1 MKNIKAKNTVKN
13 NNYKLLMDLGDEE
26 KLELISLLADSLKKF
41 NDDKRLTLG
50 KTFGA
55 FISSKSSKEL
65 ITTSRKSRTFTRKV
79 ESF

>member
-1 MKNIKAKNTVKN
+1 MKNIKTKNTVKN
-13 NNYKLLMDLGDEE
+13 KNYKLLMDLGDEE

-41 NDDKRLTLG
+41 NDDKRLILS

-65 ITTSRKSRTFTRKV
+65 IASCRKSRTFTKNI
-79 ESF
+79 ESL